1 MKIFITIAFLLL
13 LIFGQINIFLTME
26 EKIEQFEDI
35 KKGIQ
40 YKKVKST
47 QRFFI
52 SVSMSLWKE
61 KFFEE

>member
-1 MKIFITIAFLLL
+1 
-13 LIFGQINIFLTME
+13 ME